1 MGLKD
6 FLQSRRDDAELGRG
20 LWRRAHDR
28 FIRGIDLFI
37 RFLNALPIPR

>member
-1 MGLKD
+1 MLRKEGSVGIKN

-28 FIRGIDLFI
+28 FIRVVD
-37 RFLNALPIPR
+37 RFH